1 MATLPEMQPL
11 VKGGHARMPDRLRS
25 TLFRRQYPVYLTVP
39 SFLRQPTPQSPRQI
53 HQTMDGS
60 FQNFYAFNYLLKG
73 LGMHQTWIT
82 AVDLRKLFEKYGA
95 YPHGNFLLLT
105 MSTPDS
111 EARWRKMYNSLSGYF
126 EIPCLREQGPPFNR
140 PLHYL
145 VAALLEADKPERETS
160 AIISAIGNF
169 MSTVR
174 MFHQRRLFGDQE
186 VRGRG
191 REW

>member
-95 YPHGNFLLLT
+95 YPHGNFLLLVRRFASCGT
-105 MSTPDS
+105 AFCGLTINWRQCQRPTQRHAGGKCTTPF
-111 EARWRKMYNSLSGYF
+111 LV
-126 EIPCLREQGPPFNR
+126 ILRF
-140 PLHYL
+140 L
-145 VAALLEADKPERETS
+145 A
-160 AIISAIGNF
+160 
-169 MSTVR
+169 
-174 MFHQRRLFGDQE
+174 
-186 VRGRG
+186 
-191 REW
+191 